1 MKITFMLANLGIK
14 GGHRVI
20 YEYANRL
27 QERGHEVSIV
37 YPIIPFR
44 TDLLRHFGFKKS
56 VFKTFKSQNLIKE
69 ISWEIN
75 TKLIRLPILS
85 AKLRWMVE
93 RKIPDG
99 DAIIATDFST
109 AYLVAKLGKEKGE
122 KYYFIQGYEIWEAW
136 ENERC
141 WERVREIE
149 EDPKKFCIAMADV
162 DTKDLPFHKT
172 KKLVDNSFKLPLRK
186 ITISTWLKE
195 LLEKK
200 FEQKVEGVIINGVNF
215 ETFYNEN
222 KTWNTKKRILAP
234 YQTPRSKGVED
245 AIKAFEI
252 VREKFP
258 EVQFVMF
265 GLFKEKI
272 PDWIEFHE
280 NISDEELRK
289 LYALT
294 DIFLFPSRIEGFGLP
309 PMEAMA
315 CKCAVVATNVGAIP
329 DYAIP
334 GETVLT
340 SPPREPELLAENIS
354 YLLEDGDRI
363 KRISEA
369 GYNYVKQF
377 TWERAVDEFERFLG
391 R

>member
-37 YPIIPFR
+37 YPIIPVR
-44 TDLLRHFGFKKS
+44 TDLLRYFGFKKS
-56 VFKTFKSQNLIKE
+56 VFKTFKSQNLVKE
-69 ISWEIN
+69 LSWEIN
-75 TKLIRLPILS
+75 AKLIRVPTLS
-85 AKLRWMVE
+85 AKLRWMWE

-109 AYLVAKLGKEKGE
+109 AYLVPKLGKEKGE
-122 KYYFIQGYEIWEAW
+122 KYYFVQGYEIWEAW

-141 WERVREIE
+141 WEGVREIE
-149 EDPKKFCIAMADV
+149 ENPKKFCIAMADV

-172 KKLVDNSFKLPLRK
+172 KKLVDNAFKLPLRK

-200 FEQKVEGVIINGVNF
+200 FGQKVEGVIINGVNF

-222 KTWNTKKRILAP
+222 KTWNDKKRILAP

-258 EVQFVMF
+258 EVSLVMF

-289 LYALT
+289 LYNSS

-315 CKCAVVATNVGAIP
+315 CKCAVAATNVGAIS

-340 SPPREPELLAENIS
+340 SPPGQPELLAENIS
-354 YLLEDGDRI
+354 YLLEDEDRI

-369 GYNYVKQF
+369 GYSYIKQF
-377 TWERAVDEFERFLG
+377 TWEKAVDDFERVLG
-391 R
+391 G